1 MTDTRLRITQQ
12 RPEESYR
19 ALLGHTLTCSDCRA
33 DAECPDRRRLQRD
46 WRRTR

>member
-1 MTDTRLRITQQ
+1 MTNTMRRITQQ
-12 RPEESYR
+12 PEESYR

-33 DAECPDRRRLQRD
+33 GAECPDRSRLQRV